1 MAATTIDLMGLATD
15 YCVKFTALDATKL
28 GLKTTLIAK
37 GCRGVNLQPNDCD
50 LALKAMQHAGVTITN
65 L

>member
-1 MAATTIDLMGLATD
+1 MGLATD